1 MKLSPTPAVVGALV
15 LGACLSLASPALAV
29 LEGRNGRIAFTSGRE
44 GANDNLSQLYMRGAS
59 GSTGVGTL
67 SPPFAIANTQNRHP
81 CWSPDRAAGACER

>member
-15 LGACLSLASPALAV
+15 LGACLSLASPARAV

-44 GANDNLSQLYMRGAS
+44 AGDNHAQLYMRGAS

-81 CWSPDRAAGACER
+81 SRSPDRAVGACER